1 MVSEGIQ
8 VKSSTTTLELVPEL
22 LQQFLP
28 QLGSME
34 VTPTHHSYIVLMQG
48 ESKCLS
54 NCVLCILSN
63 YGTVDD
69 RYIHYSLLL
78 SITYSY

>member
-54 NCVLCILSN
+54 NCVLCITAQLMID
-63 YGTVDD
+63 TFITAF
-69 RYIHYSLLL
+69 RYQSFLVGDML
-78 SITYSY
+78 